1 MSEAFAD
8 HYESVSSSLNYD
20 PDFRMIK
27 AIEEM
32 RTVDSETDTSL
43 YYNDPFSLHEL
54 DFALSSCKESAP
66 GYDDITYAMIQHLAP
81 NCKNNLLKLYNK
93 IWASKVYPNNWKVAI
108 IIPIPKNNGISTDPK
123 QSY

>member
-1 MSEAFAD
+1 
-8 HYESVSSSLNYD
+8 
-20 PDFRMIK
+20 MIK

-32 RTVDSETDTSL
+32 RTVDFETDTSL

-108 IIPIPKNNGISTDPK
+108 IIPIPKSNGISTDLIDLMPR
-123 QSY
+123 QDF